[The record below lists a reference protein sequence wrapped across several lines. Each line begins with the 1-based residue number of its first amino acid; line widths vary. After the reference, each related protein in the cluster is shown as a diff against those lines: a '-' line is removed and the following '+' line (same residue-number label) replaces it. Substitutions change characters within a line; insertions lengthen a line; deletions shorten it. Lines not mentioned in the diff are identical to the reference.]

1 MKGGDEMKEIL
12 RRLNNCIR
20 ELDELGDELNYNTNI
35 NGDELHR
42 IANKLND
49 YYLGLFDKI

>member
-1 MKGGDEMKEIL
+1 MKEIL